1 MAFRQRRTCVK
12 NWFDALTNLPAGKQG
27 PKRGGGLNLGIR
39 AGFAP
44 TVHKTKPY
52 LFLLRRKPLGLRA
65 VIGGVLV
72 EVTVSSGEAVKV

>member
-1 MAFRQRRTCVK
+1 
-12 NWFDALTNLPAGKQG
+12 
-27 PKRGGGLNLGIR
+27 LNLDIR

-52 LFLLRRKPLGLRA
+52 LFLLRRKSPELRT

-72 EVTVSSGEAVKV
+72 KETVSSGEAVKV